1 MNTASRNHDCRAG
14 QEFRDGI
21 DLPGWEEQSVWG
33 WDPPAGS
40 FFAQLWRNG
49 STGDEP
55 DIWISGVDTVFR
67 WPSGIVLEIVERT
80 PESPAKVVAA
90 LGLAAPQPRLRDD
103 AEVIALLRSAVDRE
117 KTALRRGA
125 IHALGWTQGFA
136 KTTPV
141 LRGEWRGPRP
151 TAAEVEAEHHLVTG
165 ALHRPG
171 GDRDFLSGVD
181 ASLWWLLTRGS
192 DTWFL

>member
-1 MNTASRNHDCRAG
+1 MNTASRNHECRPG
-14 QEFRDGI
+14 QEFQDGI

-33 WDPPAGS
+33 WDPPAES

-49 STGDEP
+49 STGDAP
-55 DIWISGVDTVFR
+55 DIWISGVDTVIR

-80 PESPAKVVAA
+80 PEPPAAVVAA
-90 LGLAAPQPRLRDD
+90 LGLADPAPRLRDD
-103 AEVIALLRSAVDRE
+103 AEVMTLLRAAADRE
-117 KTALRRGA
+117 KTSVRRGA

-141 LRGEWRGPRP
+141 IRGEWHGSRP
-151 TAAEVEAEHHLVTG
+151 NAAEVEAEHHLATG

-171 GDRDFLSGVD
+171 GDRDFLAGVD
-181 ASLWWLLTRGS
+181 ASLWWLLTRAS